1 MLHIWA
7 MEAARESSKPWL
19 LNNLQDMFFER
30 WNELG
35 EDVFIFWSSL
45 PLWEFYMVRY
55 REG

>member
-7 MEAARESSKPWL
+7 MEAARELSKLWR

-30 WNELG
+30 RKELG

-45 PLWEFYMVRY
+45 PLMGFYMVRY